1 MTEVSDTVQDA
12 AFARALAAF
21 DPEAPGLEVLQAGRN
36 LTVKARIG
44 GVAAVV
50 KRFPSRSPLRAALD
64 RAAGKAPKA
73 TRSMRIAS
81 ELRRRVPG
89 ATPAPLGATQ
99 LPDGRGLFATAFE
112 PGLVSM
118 TRALATLY
126 AGNGPCEELMA
137 LLDRV
142 ARACRAWHDA
152 GFWHGDLGNQN
163 VQLAPDGRVLTLDLD
178 RARLFDGPGGVPL
191 RLRARDLSRIALPS
205 DFLRV
210 FFEMYW
216 RDVPPREF
224 LRAESRF
231 RRAFALHTATRK
243 WRHPF
248 RKRAPAAEPVYP
260 PPPDIWIWDRKSE
273 QAVSTMR
280 SRDRRRWQ
288 STSRLWR
295 PLAALARGA
304 VRTRRAALA
313 LARAEFAEPVR
324 DVASRFFVSVSADPE
339 RWDREKALLGELD
352 PGGVHVRLYF
362 HESAET
368 TAFKLRAVAELA
380 QEGRAVAASLV
391 QSRAAVLRPEAWRAF
406 CERAAAALPRGGA
419 VRFVE
424 FLHAPN
430 RVKWGVWTYA
440 ELRALLAPLPALKAT
455 RPDLRFAAP
464 PVIDFEWDWF
474 AGALPLVP
482 EACRPGV
489 SDAPLA
495 LELYLDR
502 RGAPENPQ
510 GRWDGVAK
518 LRRFRALAAGPGGVP
533 DAIVTEFNWPLA
545 GTGEWSPVGSP
556 YVSPGVRTGD
566 PSVGEDD
573 AARFAVRWMLLGICS
588 GHASAM
594 SFWSL
599 AAHGFGLVDPGT
611 EAAAPWRRRP
621 AFGAL
626 RQLFAFLRGCDFESA
641 PLRGGASGVWLLR
654 FAAPGGSRRAVA
666 WKAGGGEAPAPAR
679 EALGFEPARASGIA
693 GAPVVADGPLCGDPV
708 YYQER

>member
-1 MTEVSDTVQDA
+1 MTEGNDTVLDA

-21 DPEAPGLEVLQAGRN
+21 EPKAAGAEVLQAGRN
-36 LTVKARIG
+36 LTARARVG
-44 GVAAVV
+44 GADAVV
-50 KRFPSRSPLRAALD
+50 KCFPARSAVRSALD
-64 RAAGKAPKA
+64 RASGKAPKA
-73 TRSMRIAS
+73 TRSLRIAA
-81 ELRRRVPG
+81 ELERRVPG
-89 ATPAPLGATQ
+89 STPAPLGAVER
-99 LPDGRGLFATAFE
+99 PDGRGLFATAFE

-118 TRALATLY
+118 TRALAALY
-126 AGNGPCEELMA
+126 AQNGPCEELVA
-137 LLDRV
+137 LLERV

-163 VQLAPDGRVLTLDLD
+163 IQLAPDGRVLTLDLD
-178 RARLFDGPGGVPL
+178 RARFFDGPGGVPP

-216 RDVPPREF
+216 RDVPPRAF
-224 LRAESRF
+224 LRAERRF
-231 RRAFALHTATRK
+231 RRAFAFHTATRR

-280 SRDRRRWQ
+280 SRDRRKWQ
-288 STSRLWR
+288 SSSRLWR
-295 PLAALARGA
+295 SLAALVRGA
-304 VRTRRAALA
+304 LRTRRAAAA
-313 LARAEFAEPVR
+313 LAAGEFGRPVR
-324 DVASRFFVSVSADPE
+324 DVTSRFFVSVSADPE
-339 RWDREKALLGELD
+339 RWDRERALLGELG
-352 PGGVHVRLYF
+352 PGGVHVRLYL
-362 HESAET
+362 HESAAT
-368 TAFKLRAVAELA
+368 TAFKLRAVSDLA
-380 QEGRAVAASLV
+380 GEGRAVAVSLV
-391 QSRAAVLRPEAWRAF
+391 QSRAAVLDPSAWRAF
-406 CERAAAALPRGGA
+406 CERALETLPRGGA

-424 FLHAPN
+424 YLHAPN

-440 ELRALLAPLPALKAT
+440 ELRALLAPLPALKAM

-464 PVIDFEWDWF
+464 PVIDFEWDWL
-474 AGALPLVP
+474 AGAMPLVP
-482 EACRPGV
+482 PSCRPGA

-502 RGAPENPQ
+502 RGAPENAQ
-510 GRWDGVAK
+510 GRCDGVGK
-518 LRRFRALAAGPGGVP
+518 LRRLRAIAAGPSGAP
-533 DAIVTEFNWPLA
+533 DAFVTEFNWPVV

-573 AARFAVRWMLLGICS
+573 AARFAVRWLLLGVCS

-611 EAAAPWRRRP
+611 EPGAAWRRRP
-621 AFGAL
+621 AFDAL

-641 PLRGGASGVWLLR
+641 PIRGGASGVWLLR
-654 FAAPGGSRRAVA
+654 FAAPDGSRRAVA
-666 WKAGGGEAPAPAR
+666 WKAGGGEAAAPGR
-679 EALGFEPARASGIA
+679 EALGFEPARAKGVS
-693 GAPVVADGPLCGDPV
+693 GAPLPVNAPLCGDPV

>member
-1 MTEVSDTVQDA
+1 MTEGNDTEQDA
-12 AFARALAAF
+12 VIARALAGF
-21 DPEAPGLEVLQAGRN
+21 DPEAAGAEVLQAGRN
-36 LTVKARIG
+36 LTVRVPLG
-44 GVAAVV
+44 GVMAVV
-50 KRFPSRSPLRAALD
+50 KRFPARSAVRSALD
-64 RAAGKAPKA
+64 RASGKPPKA
-73 TRSMRIAS
+73 TRSLRIAA
-81 ELRRRVPG
+81 ELERRVPG
-89 ATPAPLGATQ
+89 STPAPLGAAER
-99 LPDGRGLFATAFE
+99 PDGRGLFATAFE

-118 TRALATLY
+118 TRALAALY
-126 AGNGPCEELMA
+126 ARNGPCEELVA
-137 LLDRV
+137 LLERV

-178 RARLFDGPGGVPL
+178 RARFFDGPGGVPT

-216 RDVPPREF
+216 RDVPPRAF
-224 LRAESRF
+224 LRAERRF
-231 RRAFALHTATRK
+231 RRAFAFHTATRR

-288 STSRLWR
+288 SSSRVWR
-295 PLAALARGA
+295 PLAALVFGEARA
-304 VRTRRAALA
+304 RRAAAA
-313 LARAEFAEPVR
+313 LAAGEFGRPVR

-339 RWDREKALLGELD
+339 RWDRERTLLGELR

-362 HESAET
+362 HESDET
-368 TAFKLRAVAELA
+368 TAFKLRAVSDLA
-380 QEGRAVAASLV
+380 GEGRAVAVSLV
-391 QSRAAVLRPEAWRAF
+391 QSRAAVLDPSAWRAF
-406 CERAAAALPRGGA
+406 CERALAALPRGGA

-424 FLHAPN
+424 YLHAPN

-440 ELRALLAPLPALKAT
+440 ELRTLLAPLPALKAT

-464 PVIDFEWDWF
+464 PVIDFEWDWL

-482 EACRPGV
+482 PPCRPGF

-502 RGAPENPQ
+502 RGAPENAQ
-510 GRWDGVAK
+510 GRHDGVGK
-518 LRRFRALAAGPGGVP
+518 LRRLRALAAGPSGVP
-533 DAIVTEFNWPLA
+533 DAFVTEFNWPVA

-573 AARFAVRWMLLGICS
+573 AARFAVRWLLLGVCS
-588 GHASAM
+588 GHAAAM

-626 RQLFAFLRGCDFESA
+626 RQLFAFLRGCDFAEA

-654 FAAPGGSRRAVA
+654 FAAPDGSRRAVA
-666 WKAGGGEAPAPAR
+666 WKAGGGEAPPPGR
-679 EALGFEPARASGIA
+679 EALGFAPARAEGLSGGSLA
-693 GAPVVADGPLCGDPV
+693 ADAPLTGDPA
-708 YYQER
+708 YYSER